1 MIITIGLVLGFMTIL
16 DFIEARKNGE
26 KHLMGKMKD
35 YLNDL
40 ARSEANLVPFE
51 VKAIHS
57 EASEIPYG
65 VKQIQATDLWDKG
78 EKGSGIVVA
87 ILDTGIDRDHPD
99 LKDQIIDGRNFT
111 GEGSKENFTD
121 GNGHGTHVAG
131 TIAAIE
137 NGSGVVGVAP
147 EAKLLIGK
155 VLKDSGSG
163 SYKSIIDGIEWATK
177 WRGKNDERVR
187 VISMSLG
194 GSYNDPR
201 MEKAILKAVS
211 KGILVV
217 VASGNEGD
225 GSELTEEYGY
235 PALYRECVTVAACDE
250 SGKLAEFSNNH
261 KEVDIIAAGVD
272 VLSTYPNSSYAVLS
286 GTSMATP
293 HISGALALIIATGE
307 KQFKRELSESEIF
320 ALLTKTSCSLG
331 YEKSSE
337 GNGLPALGEL
347 YKHC

>member
-1 MIITIGLVLGFMTIL
+1 
-16 DFIEARKNGE
+16 
-26 KHLMGKMKD
+26 MGKIKD

-40 ARSEANLVPFE
+40 IEGQAKLMPFTVKEVTEA
-51 VKAIHS
+51 
-57 EASEIPYG
+57 ASEIPYG
-65 VKQIQATDLWDKG
+65 VRQIQAPDLWDKG
-78 EKGSGIVVA
+78 EKGSGIVIA
-87 ILDTGIDRDHPD
+87 ILDTGIDREHPD
-99 LKDQIIDGRNFT
+99 LKNQILDGRNFT
-111 GEGSKENFTD
+111 RGDRDDFED
-121 GNGHGTHVAG
+121 RNGHGTHVAG
-131 TIAAIE
+131 TIAGEE

-155 VLKDSGSG
+155 VLDDQGSG
-163 SYKSIIDGIEWATK
+163 SYQGIIDGIEWATK
-177 WRGKNDERVR
+177 WRGANQERVR
-187 VISMSLG
+187 IISMSLG
-194 GSYNDPR
+194 GTYNDPR

-225 GSELTEEYGY
+225 ADESTYERSY

-250 SGKLAEFSNNH
+250 SGKLADFSNNH
-261 KEVDIIAAGVD
+261 KDVDIIAAGVD
-272 VLSTYPNSSYAVLS
+272 VLSTYPKSKYAVLS

-307 KQFKRELSESEIF
+307 KQFKRELTESEIF

-331 YEKSSE
+331 FEKSSE